1 MKHNISL
8 LKTLLIL
15 IIIFNI
21 VDIIVSISTIHYG
34 SAEETNPIMAVYLE
48 LGIIPFLFAKLILVG
63 GGCIILWSR
72 RQWLAARLGIYISF
86 CYYLALM
93 IYFLY
98 NAVLVSEVS
107 VWDY

>member
-34 SAEETNPIMAVYLE
+34 SAEEANPIMAVYLE

-72 RQWLAARLGIYISF
+72 RQWLAARLGIYIVFSF
-86 CYYLALM
+86 YLALM

-98 NAVLVSEVS
+98 NDAMITEGS
-107 VWDY
+107 V

>member
-1 MKHNISL
+1 MKHNKSL

-15 IIIFNI
+15 IIIFNVI
-21 VDIIVSISTIHYG
+21 DTIVSISAIHYG
-34 SAEETNPIMAVYLE
+34 SAEEANPIMAVYLE

-86 CYYLALM
+86 SYYLALM

>member
-1 MKHNISL
+1 MNHNQSL

-15 IIIFNI
+15 TIIFNI
-21 VDIIVSISTIHYG
+21 ANIIVSISTIHYG
-34 SAEETNPIMAVYLE
+34 TAEEANPIMAVYLE

-98 NAVLVSEVS
+98 NNAMITEGS
-107 VWDY
+107 V